1 MTLFLKNFRNE
12 DFTKSLSLSFRL
24 FGNILAD
31 ELSDIYIYIYTYI
44 YIYIYIYLLY
54 ILINIYIY

>member
-31 ELSDIYIYIYTYI
+31 ELSDIYIYIY
-44 YIYIYIYLLY
+44 LLY
-54 ILINIYIY
+54 ILLNIFIY